1 MNSMNKKAS
10 ILFIFVTLAL
20 DSIGLG
26 IIIPVLPDVVRRFIL
41 DESKASQVYGY
52 FVAIYS
58 LFLFISSPLLGKL
71 SDKFGRR
78 PILLIAL
85 FGAGID
91 YFFMAFAPTLSL
103 LFIGRVISG
112 ISGASFTVASAY
124 IADISDDSNR
134 SKNFGVIGA
143 GFGLGF
149 ILGPVIGGFLGNY
162 GYQYPFIAAAVFNLI
177 NFLFGFFILPESLA
191 PENRRNIDVKQLNP
205 LRSFHILGRTPAIGL
220 LVTVFFLLNLASQ
233 THPSMWTIYT
243 EHRFDWKPAQV
254 GISLAIV
261 GVLSAFSQG
270 VLTGVLVKKLGE
282 NKLIVFGLL
291 GEAVS
296 FTLFGFAYS
305 PTFLYI
311 VLVCSCI
318 FWAAHPA
325 LQSQIS
331 KKVSVTE
338 QGELQ
343 GALMSLSSVTSIINP
358 LIMTTLFAMTSHKG
372 SSLYIPGSPY
382 LLAGIFL
389 FFGWILTIFWYRNQK
404 SLQQS

>member
-1 MNSMNKKAS
+1 M
-10 ILFIFVTLAL
+10 TLAL

-26 IIIPVLPDVVRRFIL
+26 IIIPVLPDVIRRFIVS
-41 DESKASQVYGY
+41 ESHASQVYGY

-71 SDKFGRR
+71 SDKYGRR

-85 FGAGID
+85 FGAAID
-91 YFFMAFAPTLSL
+91 YFFMAFAPTLTL
-103 LFIGRVISG
+103 LFIGRIISG

-149 ILGPVIGGFLGNY
+149 ILGPVIGGFLGTY

-177 NFLFGFFILPESLA
+177 NFIFGVFILPESLA
-191 PENRRNIDVKQLNP
+191 KEKRRNIDVKQLNP
-205 LRSFHILGRTPAIGL
+205 LRSFSILKRTPAIGV
-220 LVTVFFLLNLASQ
+220 LVIVFFLLNLASQ

-243 EHRFDWKPAQV
+243 EFRFGWGPAQV
-254 GISLAIV
+254 GISLAVV
-261 GVLSAFSQG
+261 GVLSALSQG
-270 VLTGVLVKKLGE
+270 VFTGLFVKKLGE
-282 NKLIVFGLL
+282 RKLIMIGLL

-296 FTLFGFAYS
+296 FTFFGLAFS
-305 PTFLYI
+305 PLFLYI
-311 VLVCSCI
+311 VLIISCL

-331 KKVSVTE
+331 KNVLATE

-358 LIMTTLFAMTSHKG
+358 IIMTHLFAITSQKG
-372 SSLYIPGSPY
+372 QSLYFPGSPY
-382 LLAGIFL
+382 ILAGLFL
-389 FFGWILTIFWYRNQK
+389 FVGWGLTVYWYKK
-404 SLQQS
+404 SGGTVV